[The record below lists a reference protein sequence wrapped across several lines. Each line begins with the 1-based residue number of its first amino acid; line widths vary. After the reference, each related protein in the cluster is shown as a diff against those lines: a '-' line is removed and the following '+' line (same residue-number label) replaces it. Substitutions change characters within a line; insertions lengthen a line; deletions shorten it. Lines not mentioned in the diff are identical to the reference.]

1 MYIRW
6 SAETV
11 RSSLNSFRKISRPLC
26 KNWYTLFPGNGR
38 NIEANIDY
46 IYCHHSANSKGVQLY
61 KYFFYANKRTRIAKK
76 VKWLGW
82 GNWEKD
88 EERKEVWKKS
98 VCLFD
103 MKTSLSLF
111 YSFWTHLFSYELIVY
126 DLTHPS
132 SWKWSLFLHSSWPLV
147 YLPIPVKR
155 EKDIAQYTLHLFL
168 ANSRECPLNDFFFHD
183 FQIIKKG
190 C

>member
-61 KYFFYANKRTRIAKK
+61 KYFFYANKRTWIAKK

-98 VCLFD
+98 DV
-103 MKTSLSLF
+103 SLIWKPLS
-111 YSFWTHLFSYELIVY
+111 
-126 DLTHPS
+126 PS
-132 SWKWSLFLHSSWPLV
+132 STLSELTFFHTNWSSMTW
-147 YLPIPVKR
+147 PIPVAESDLYFFILHGLLFTYPFLSK
-155 EKDIAQYTLHLFL
+155 EKKILHNTLCIFFL
-168 ANSRECPLNDFFFHD
+168 QILENVLWMIFFFMT
-183 FQIIKKG
+183 FK
-190 C
+190 